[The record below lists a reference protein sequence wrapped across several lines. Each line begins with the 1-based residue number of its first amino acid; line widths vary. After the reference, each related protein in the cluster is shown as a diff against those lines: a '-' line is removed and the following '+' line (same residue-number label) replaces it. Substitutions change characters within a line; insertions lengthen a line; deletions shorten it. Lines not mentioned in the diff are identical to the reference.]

1 MFPEILQVIQ
11 EFGAI
16 GGADRVAWELAQ
28 AFNRVGLINGVV
40 TSAALD
46 ASGTATDVILVSP
59 WVKWFSTRGGMRHL
73 ARLLV
78 FPAFTLA
85 ATRVVRRRR
94 KALVIS
100 HGDCL
105 AGDVVVVHAVNAEN
119 LKIKKAAGQW
129 RWLLNPIHAWVA
141 LRDYWMIGHL
151 RYKRY
156 IAVSRRVSQ
165 ELVKHYRVPESRI
178 RVISNGVDVDRFKP
192 DASARRRIREDFG
205 IPQDA
210 PLLLFVGHEFNRK
223 GLAYLIDAMERLG
236 PEFHLLVVGSDNQA
250 PYRAMAKASAG
261 RIVYAGEQK
270 NVERFFAAADA
281 FVFPTSYETFSLV
294 CMEAMASGLT
304 VFATS
309 VGGIEEYL
317 KDGQNG
323 MMIVQ
328 DGADI
333 ARKIEAVFRDAAL
346 AEQMRA
352 AARLTAENYSW
363 DNIARQYVDLLAEI
377 LEERKAEHPLAPAR
391 LPAH

>member
-1 MFPEILQVIQ
+1 MFPEVLQVIQ

-28 AFNRVGLINGVV
+28 AFNRMGLINGVV
-40 TSAALD
+40 TSTARD
-46 ASGTATDVILVSP
+46 ASDTATDVVLVSS
-59 WVKWFSTRGGMRHL
+59 WITGLSTRGGMRHL

-78 FPAFTLA
+78 FPTFTLA
-85 ATRVVRRRR
+85 ATCAVRRRA
-94 KALVIS
+94 KSLVIS

-119 LKIKKAAGQW
+119 LAIKKAAGQW

-178 RVISNGVDVDRFKP
+178 RVISNGVDVERFKP
-192 DASARRRIREDFG
+192 DASARRQIREDFG
-205 IPQDA
+205 IPQEA

-223 GLAYLIDAMERLG
+223 GLAHLIDAMERLG

-250 PYRAMAKASAG
+250 PYRAMAKVSVG

-294 CMEAMASGLT
+294 CMEAMASGLA
-304 VFATS
+304 VFATP

-317 KDGQNG
+317 KDGRNG
-323 MMIVQ
+323 MVITQ

-333 ARKIEAVFRDAAL
+333 AQKVETVFQSATLAAQL
-346 AEQMRA
+346 RV
-352 AARLTAENYSW
+352 AARATAENYSW
-363 DNIARQYVDLLAEI
+363 DNIAGQYIDLLSEI
-377 LEERKAEHPLAPAR
+377 LEERKARHAADHMR
-391 LPAH
+391 VAAH

>member
-28 AFNRVGLINGVV
+28 AFNRIGLANGVV
-40 TSAALD
+40 TSAAHD
-46 ASGTATDVILVSP
+46 TGGTATDVILVSA
-59 WVKWFSTRGGMRHL
+59 WANRFSTRGGMRHL
-73 ARLLV
+73 ARLFV

-85 ATRVVRRRR
+85 ATRAVRHR
-94 KALVIS
+94 KKSLIIS

-119 LKIKKAAGQW
+119 LEIKKAAGQW

-165 ELVKHYRVPESRI
+165 ELVKHYNVPESRI

-192 DASARRRIREDFG
+192 DTSARRQIREDFG
-205 IPQDA
+205 IPQEA

-223 GLAYLIDAMERLG
+223 GLAHLIDAMERLG

-250 PYRAMAKASAG
+250 PYRAMAKVSAG

-294 CMEAMASGLT
+294 CMEAMASGLA
-304 VFATS
+304 VFATP

-317 KDGQNG
+317 KDGRNG
-323 MMIVQ
+323 MMITQ

-333 ARKIEAVFRDAAL
+333 AQKVEAVFQNDTLAAQL
-346 AEQMRA
+346 RA
-352 AARLTAENYSW
+352 AARGAAENYSW
-363 DNIARQYVDLLAEI
+363 DNIARQYIDLLSEI
-377 LEERKAEHPLAPAR
+377 LEERKAGHTAAPMRVA
-391 LPAH
+391 AH